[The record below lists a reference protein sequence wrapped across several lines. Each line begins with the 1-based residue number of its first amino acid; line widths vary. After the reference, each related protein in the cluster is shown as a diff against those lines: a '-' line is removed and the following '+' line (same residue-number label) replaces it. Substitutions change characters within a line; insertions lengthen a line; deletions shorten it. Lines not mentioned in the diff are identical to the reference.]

1 MSAHTLQLGEANW
14 KEEVESSTV
23 PVLVDFWA
31 AWCGPCRM
39 IASSVDEVA
48 RRFEGRAKVGK
59 VDVDAEPQL
68 AARFGVSS
76 IPTLLILRGGKVVDQ
91 RIGAV
96 SLADLERFLSGQMAP
111 VLDSAVGI

>member
-1 MSAHTLQLGEANW
+1 MSAHTLQLGEDNW

-39 IASSVDEVA
+39 IAPSVDELA

-59 VDVDAEPQL
+59 VDVDAEPAL
-68 AARFGVSS
+68 AARFNVSS
-76 IPTLLILRGGKVVDQ
+76 IPTLLIFRGGTVAGHRV
-91 RIGAV
+91 GAL
-96 SLADLERFLSGQMAP
+96 SLSDLEQFLNEQVAP
-111 VLDSAVGI
+111 AAATR